1 MKNILSRIIYT
12 VCALSLCLQL
22 HAQYSTDNKR
32 AIAKFEM
39 ARRNYQLLDYKH
51 AEENLMEALQIEPSF
66 VEAYLLLGQ
75 MFTDNKQLE
84 KSIEAYENA
93 LKLDPS
99 SYPRL
104 YFFLAENQLSLGRYA
119 DASQNYGLF
128 ISTGIPAGDLAE
140 RCKKNLQNCEFGMN
154 ALENPVPFE
163 PVNLGTG
170 VNSEYDEYW
179 PSLSADENMLVFTV
193 LLPLN
198 TNNPQLAR
206 YKQEDFYY
214 STRENGQWTQ
224 ARDAGAPLNSTNNE
238 GAQTITGDGKTM
250 IFTAC
255 NRDDGM
261 GLCDLYIAEDLGDR
275 WSVPVNMGRVINTAN
290 SEKQPSVSAD
300 GRTLYFISNRAG
312 GYGSYDIYYSLK
324 SDDGLWQEPVNIGDS
339 VNTPGIDQ
347 SPFIHPDNKTLYF
360 SSDGWQGL
368 GGYDLFVSRKKSSG
382 QWSTPVNLGYPINTH
397 HHEEGMIVN
406 ALGNRAYYSSNRLE
420 GRGRDIFEF
429 ELYQEVRPVPVS
441 YMKGTVFDAV
451 KRSKL
456 EASFELIDLNTGGI
470 IMKSASRRPKGD
482 FLICIPADADYALN
496 VSKQGYLFYSDN
508 FSMDRVYGRTEPF
521 LMDIPLNP
529 IRAGQK
535 IILKNVFFDY
545 DSYTLKDQSRIELDM
560 LIDFLKENPSLKV
573 EMSGHTDNT
582 GTRQYNQDLSE
593 QRAGEVVRYLL
604 EHQVD
609 QSRISHRGYGMEQPI
624 ESNDTEEGRAANRR
638 TELKVLSE

>member
-1 MKNILSRIIYT
+1 MKNILTRIIYT
-12 VCALSLCLQL
+12 AFVLILCAQL

-32 AIAKFEM
+32 AIAKFEI
-39 ARRNYQLLDYKH
+39 ARRNYQLLDYQH
-51 AEENLMEALQIEPSF
+51 AEENLREALQIDASF

-75 MFTDNKQLE
+75 MYTDNRKVEQ
-84 KSIEAYENA
+84 SIEAYENA

-104 YFFLAENQLSLGRYA
+104 YFFLAENQLSLGRYS
-119 DASQNYGLF
+119 DAAKNYGLF
-128 ISTGIPAGDLAE
+128 ISTGIPAGDLAD
-140 RCKKNLQNCEFGMN
+140 RCKKNLQSCEFGMN
-154 ALENPVPFE
+154 ALINPVPFE
-163 PVNLGTG
+163 PVNLGTS

-179 PSLSADENMLVFTV
+179 PSLSADEYMLVFTV
-193 LLPLN
+193 LLP
-198 TNNPQLAR
+198 TISNNPQQAR

-224 ARDAGAPLNSTNNE
+224 ARDAGAPLNSGNNE

-255 NRDDGM
+255 NRDDGF
-261 GLCDLYIAEDLGDR
+261 GLCDLYISEDLGDR
-275 WSVPVNMGRVINTAN
+275 WSVPVNMGSVINTAN

-300 GRTLYFISNRAG
+300 GRTLYFISNRSG
-312 GYGSYDIYYSLK
+312 GLGSYDIWYSLK
-324 SDDGLWQEPVNIGDS
+324 SDDGLWQTPVNIGDS

-360 SSDGWQGL
+360 SSDGWPGM
-368 GGYDLFVSRKKSSG
+368 GGYDLFVSRRQSTG

-406 ALGNRAYYSSNRLE
+406 ALGNRAYYSSNRTE

-429 ELYQEVRPVPVS
+429 ELYQEVRPVLVS
-441 YMKGTVFDAV
+441 YMKGIVYNALS
-451 KRSKL
+451 RSKL
-456 EASFELIDLNTGGI
+456 KASFELIDLNTGEI
-470 IMKSASRRPKGD
+470 IMKSTSYMPGGD

-508 FSMDRVYGRTEPF
+508 FSIDRVYGRTEPF

-529 IRAGQK
+529 IRTGQK
-535 IILKNVFFDY
+535 IILKNVFFDH
-545 DSYTLKDQSRIELDM
+545 DSYTLKNQSRIELDM
-560 LIDFLKENPSLKV
+560 LIDFLKENSSLKV
-573 EMSGHTDNT
+573 ELSGHTDNT
-582 GTRQYNQDLSE
+582 GTREYNQDLSE
-593 QRAGEVVRYLL
+593 QRAKEVVRYLI

-609 QSRISHRGYGMEQPI
+609 QSKISHRGYGMDQAI
-624 ESNDTEEGRAANRR
+624 ETNETEEGRAANRR
-638 TELKVLSE
+638 TELKILSE